1 MEENILKNSLI
12 EIDLEKPNYYINI
25 YDIDKN
31 IIRKELISNILCSEV
46 KMDNFIQINKDINI
60 NTFF

>member
-31 IIRKELISNILCSEV
+31 SIHKELISNILCSEV
-46 KMDNFIQINKDINI
+46 KWI
-60 NTFF
+60 T